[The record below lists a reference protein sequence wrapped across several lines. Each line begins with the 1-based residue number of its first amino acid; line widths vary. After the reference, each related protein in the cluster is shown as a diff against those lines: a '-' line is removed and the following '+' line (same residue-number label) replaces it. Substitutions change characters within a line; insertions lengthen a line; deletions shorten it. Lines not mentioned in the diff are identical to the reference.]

1 VTRIVSNES
10 CVRRV
15 FNRRIGPEPEREHP
29 TILLAASASC
39 VSVGRL
45 MSVLA
50 ALVGRTVSGS
60 CVSVAAVARACGK
73 RHERLALVSIL
84 GLACVSA
91 TFVGVA
97 VAQAPNEPAAETSS
111 GETEAQA
118 RALFERGLAA
128 AEAGAHAD
136 ALIHFERSFELVP
149 RASTA
154 FNVAVQHA
162 RLGRPTAA
170 LRALDS
176 LHELSPSEAD
186 GRDADALRVR
196 LRASLAT
203 LVLRVAPPSATV
215 SVDGAVVPGV
225 GAERTLVLDP
235 GARRIE
241 VRADDHEASRRSIT
255 LLAGATAEER
265 FDLVPRVSLDA
276 RALAPDA
283 EPRSRRARRVAIAL
297 SVVVVVAG
305 AVALGAWL
313 GRPDPLP
320 RDSFPDS

>member
-1 VTRIVSNES
+1 MIR
-10 CVRRV
+10 
-15 FNRRIGPEPEREHP
+15 
-29 TILLAASASC
+29 LAAKASC

-45 MSVLA
+45 MSVLE
-50 ALVGRTVSGS
+50 ALVGRTVSDSRVPSVPVSFARARGERHVGLAS
-60 CVSVAAVARACGK
+60 VSV
-73 RHERLALVSIL
+73 L
-84 GLACVSA
+84 GLACA
-91 TFVGVA
+91 LTAFTGVA
-97 VAQAPNEPAAETSS
+97 AAQAPNEPTADATSA
-111 GETEAQA
+111 TPEAQA

-162 RLGRPTAA
+162 RLGRPTAS

-176 LHELSPSEAD
+176 LHELAPSEAD
-186 GRDADALRVR
+186 VRDADALRAR

-203 LVLRVAPPSATV
+203 LVLRVDPPSATV

-225 GAERTLVLDP
+225 GSERTLVLDP
-235 GARRIE
+235 GARRLE
-241 VRADDHEASRRSIT
+241 VQADDHTPSRRSIT

-265 FDLVPRVSLDA
+265 FDLVPSVSLDA
-276 RALAPDA
+276 RVLAPDV
-283 EPRSRRARRVAIAL
+283 EPRARRARRVGIAL

-305 AVALGAWL
+305 AVVLGAWL

-320 RDSFPDS
+320 QDSFPDLP

>member
-1 VTRIVSNES
+1 M
-10 CVRRV
+10 
-15 FNRRIGPEPEREHP
+15 PA
-29 TILLAASASC
+29 LATA
-39 VSVGRL
+39 VGRL
-45 MSVLA
+45 ETKRAERWARRRARPRSGTRSSVPSGRLRGIEVLRGLRDASVGVGFVVRVALA
-50 ALVGRTVSGS
+50 LACLLAVAPSTALAQA
-60 CVSVAAVARACGK
+60 AAV
-73 RHERLALVSIL
+73 EPP
-84 GLACVSA
+84 A
-91 TFVGVA
+91 T
-97 VAQAPNEPAAETSS
+97 EPSRGA
-111 GETEAQA
+111 TEAQA

-186 GRDADALRVR
+186 VRDAEALRGR

-203 LVLRVAPPSATV
+203 LVLRVDPASATV

-241 VRADDHEASRRSIT
+241 VRADDHAPSRRAIT

-265 FDLVPRVSLDA
+265 FDLVPSVSLEA
-276 RALAPDA
+276 REPAPEV
-283 EPRSRRARRVAIAL
+283 EPQSRRARRVAIAL
-297 SVVVVVAG
+297 TVVGVVAG

-320 RDSFPDS
+320 RDSFPDL

>member
-1 VTRIVSNES
+1 MSAISATVDRTES
-10 CVRRV
+10 RAFV
-15 FNRRIGPEPEREHP
+15 E
-29 TILLAASASC
+29 
-39 VSVGRL
+39 
-45 MSVLA
+45 
-50 ALVGRTVSGS
+50 
-60 CVSVAAVARACGK
+60 VARA
-73 RHERLALVSIL
+73 RRVRRD
-84 GLACVSA
+84 GLAA
-91 TFVGVA
+91 IFGVA
-97 VAQAPNEPAAETSS
+97 LAAFAPSPLAAQAPNEAVADDTAE
-111 GETEAQA
+111 ARA

-186 GRDADALRVR
+186 VRDAEALRGR

-203 LVLRVAPPSATV
+203 LVVRVAPPSATV
-215 SVDGAVVPGV
+215 VVDGAVVPGV
-225 GAERTLVLDP
+225 GSERTLVLDP
-235 GARRIE
+235 GARRVE

-265 FDLVPRVSLDA
+265 FDLVPRVSLEA
-276 RALAPDA
+276 HVPAPVV

-297 SVVVVVAG
+297 TLVGVVAG
-305 AVALGAWL
+305 AVALGAWF

-320 RDSFPDS
+320 RDSFPDL

>member
-1 VTRIVSNES
+1 
-10 CVRRV
+10 
-15 FNRRIGPEPEREHP
+15 
-29 TILLAASASC
+29 
-39 VSVGRL
+39 

-50 ALVGRTVSGS
+50 ALVGRTVAGS
-60 CVSVAAVARACGK
+60 HVSVAAVAHARGK
-73 RHERLALVSIL
+73 RQAGLAFASTL
-84 GLACVSA
+84 GLAWALAAFAS
-91 TFVGVA
+91 VA
-97 VAQAPNEPAAETSS
+97 VAQAPNEPAAEATSAT
-111 GETEAQA
+111 TEAQA

-176 LHELSPSEAD
+176 LRELDPSDAD
-186 GRDADALRVR
+186 VRDADALRAR

-203 LVLRVAPPSATV
+203 LVVRVNPPSATV
-215 SVDGAVVPGV
+215 WVDGAVVPGV
-225 GAERTLVLDP
+225 GSERALVLDP
-235 GARRIE
+235 GARRLE
-241 VRADDHEASRRSIT
+241 VQADDHEASRRSIT

-276 RALAPDA
+276 RALAPDV

-305 AVALGAWL
+305 AVVLGAWL

-320 RDSFPDS
+320 QDTFPDLP